1 MGNSIVMIQLIS
13 GVVSFLDVL
22 SAMLVI
28 YALLTWFMRPDS
40 PIYVFFA
47 RIADVVLTPFR
58 PLASWVIEKLGLRID
73 ISVILALLSIQIIQN
88 MLMQLVY

>member
-1 MGNSIVMIQLIS
+1 MRSIVMIQLIS
-13 GVVSFLDVL
+13 GVINFLDIL

-28 YALLTWFMRPDS
+28 YALMTWFMRPDN

-58 PLASWVIEKLGLRID
+58 PISSWIIEKLGLRID
-73 ISVILALLSIQIIQN
+73 MSVILALLSIQIIES
-88 MLMQLVY
+88 LLVRLVY